1 VLVLSGDGSR
11 VLKVKPL
18 VYVSLSLSTWRIG
31 GLLLI
36 CSYSHWV
43 YHASTCIC
51 RYAPL
56 VFKTRCIIYEP
67 SDLLMF

>member
-36 CSYSHWV
+36 CSIVTGYIMLPAV
-43 YHASTCIC
+43 YVGMH
-51 RYAPL
+51 P
-56 VFKTRCIIYEP
+56 
-67 SDLLMF
+67 